1 MADTIAGLRATL
13 AERLGLDTLSTVETS
28 RLEEVINAAIAL
40 TLSDGVPA
48 MLETVVGVVPGDLS
62 VTVSSHSAGSATVT
76 LSGAP
81 DQTRRGDLFVD
92 LNGDEWPIRGVSGAA
107 LDIGTPAQTSLAG
120 SGTIKRRTILL
131 PHAGRITHVAPAGSG
146 TRPLVA
152 GRWGF
157 DTESGSASYY
167 QQIWDTG
174 NSYAIIWPAP
184 ASSDR
189 FVIKQE
195 LAVTKDTTIDVP
207 NGVIETILAK
217 AVVLYVAWTSGQ
229 YQPVV
234 RSQRDADDLA
244 TESGES
250 GVYTRG

>member
-107 LDIGTPAQTSLAG
+107 LDIGT
-120 SGTIKRRTILL
+120 
-131 PHAGRITHVAPAGSG
+131 VAPAGSG